1 MGQLVRFVLWLVAG
15 LAGLFVIAAVALYFF
30 FDPND
35 FRGDISAAVK
45 DRTGRDLVIEGD
57 ISLDFFPW
65 LAIEVGATTLGDA
78 PGFGDEPMVRFDRA
92 RLRVKLMPL
101 LLDREITVGT
111 AIIEGL
117 VLNLQENKHG
127 VGNWEDLVADNE
139 PQADNTESGGQSDI
153 DITGID
159 FLHATVSYKDGAS
172 GAVYRL
178 SDLAMKIGR
187 ISGMETLTIDGLT
200 LDGTLEGIAAEPSRL
215 RVATG
220 GIEIQTVQQVI
231 ALQTLELEVLGIE
244 IAADVE
250 PFSYADGVEPVAV
263 IQIAAFS
270 PRKVMAQFGVEPPNT
285 ADPGVLSQVSI
296 SAKAQLTPTAFELS
310 SATVKLD
317 DTMLTGMLSVPR
329 DSSGTYRFDLAADA
343 IDLNRY
349 MEPASESASGGDTAS
364 ATVEIPADLIR
375 PITARGKLR
384 IGTVTLGDV
393 ILENVELGLNTNNG
407 RLHLYPITA
416 DLFGGTYSGDVRID
430 VAGRIS
436 KLSVNEKI
444 ADVDLARLAKTMFG
458 QENIT
463 GKINGAFSL
472 SGKGEDMA
480 AIQRSLAGKIS
491 FELNNG
497 TYEGMD
503 IWYELRRARALIKGE
518 QAPEAVLPAKTEFS
532 IVRATGVI
540 TDGIMRND
548 DLFAELP
555 FMQITGKG
563 QVDLAAATV
572 DYNMT
577 ARILERPEF
586 LRDATAAELDEF
598 TKAVIPLKIT
608 GPLAAPSVRPDLE
621 KLLRKRVED
630 EIKDRLKDT
639 LRDLLGR

>member
-621 KLLRKRVED
+621 KLLRKGVED

>member
-78 PGFGDEPMVRFDRA
+78 PGFGDEPMARFDRA

-375 PITARGKLR
+375 PITARGKFR

>member
-78 PGFGDEPMVRFDRA
+78 PGFGDEPMARFDRA

-375 PITARGKLR
+375 PITARGKFR

-532 IVRATGVI
+532 VVRATGVI

>member
-444 ADVDLARLAKTMFG
+444 ADVDLARLAKAMFG

-532 IVRATGVI
+532 VVRATGVI

>member
-1 MGQLVRFVLWLVAG
+1 MSG
-15 LAGLFVIAAVALYFF
+15 
-30 FDPND
+30 
-35 FRGDISAAVK
+35 SAA
-45 DRTGRDLVIEGD
+45 
-57 ISLDFFPW
+57 F
-65 LAIEVGATTLGDA
+65 
-78 PGFGDEPMVRFDRA
+78 
-92 RLRVKLMPL
+92 
-101 LLDREITVGT
+101 
-111 AIIEGL
+111 
-117 VLNLQENKHG
+117 
-127 VGNWEDLVADNE
+127 E

-187 ISGMETLTIDGLT
+187 ISGMETLTIDVLT

-375 PITARGKLR
+375 PITARGKFR

-532 IVRATGVI
+532 VVRATGVI

>member
-78 PGFGDEPMVRFDRA
+78 PGFGDEPMARFDRA

-220 GIEIQTVQQVI
+220 GIEIRTVQQVI

-375 PITARGKLR
+375 PITARGKFR

-444 ADVDLARLAKTMFG
+444 ADVDLARLAKAMFG

-480 AIQRSLAGKIS
+480 AIQRSLAGKMS

-548 DLFAELP
+548 DFFAELP

>member
-78 PGFGDEPMVRFDRA
+78 PGFGDEPMARFDRA

-220 GIEIQTVQQVI
+220 GIEIRTVQQVI

-349 MEPASESASGGDTAS
+349 MEPASEPASGGDTAS

-375 PITARGKLR
+375 PITARGKFR

-444 ADVDLARLAKTMFG
+444 ADVDLARLAKAMFG

-480 AIQRSLAGKIS
+480 AIQRSLAGKMS

>member
-532 IVRATGVI
+532 VVRATGVI

>member
-375 PITARGKLR
+375 PITARGKFR

-444 ADVDLARLAKTMFG
+444 ADVDLARLAKAMFG

-532 IVRATGVI
+532 VVRATGVI

>member
-375 PITARGKLR
+375 PITARGKFR

-532 IVRATGVI
+532 VVRATGVI

>member
-375 PITARGKLR
+375 PITARGKFR

-444 ADVDLARLAKTMFG
+444 ADVDLARLAKAMFG

>member
-78 PGFGDEPMVRFDRA
+78 PGFGDEPMARFDRA

-375 PITARGKLR
+375 PITARGKFR

-444 ADVDLARLAKTMFG
+444 ADVDLARLAKAMFG

-532 IVRATGVI
+532 VVRATGVI

>member
-444 ADVDLARLAKTMFG
+444 ANVDLARLAKAMFG

-532 IVRATGVI
+532 VVRATGVI

>member
-78 PGFGDEPMVRFDRA
+78 PGFGDEPMARFDRA

-444 ADVDLARLAKTMFG
+444 ADVDLARLAKAMFG

-532 IVRATGVI
+532 VVRATGVI

>member
-220 GIEIQTVQQVI
+220 GIEIRTVQQVI

-375 PITARGKLR
+375 PITARGKFR

-532 IVRATGVI
+532 VVRATGVI

>member
-57 ISLDFFPW
+57 ISIDFFPW

-78 PGFGDEPMVRFDRA
+78 PGFGDEPMARFDRA

-220 GIEIQTVQQVI
+220 GIEIRTVQQVI

-375 PITARGKLR
+375 PITARGKFR

-444 ADVDLARLAKTMFG
+444 ADVDLARLAKAMFG

-480 AIQRSLAGKIS
+480 AIQRSLAGKMS

-548 DLFAELP
+548 DFFAELP